1 MKKRT
6 NDDKVQKKADEKKLH
21 LAKWQKIFVIIVLT
35 LIIVLLCIAVAFFAM
50 RTSGKRRL
58 YASVKNEM
66 PDMQGFYTM
75 TDEQTKEEKESETE
89 SISSDNKPSD
99 ETETVGE
106 DEDESVSV
114 TEQDDQDTDGY
125 VYKDGDIEYNGHVY
139 RYNSDILTFL
149 VLGIDSNYPVP
160 EVSDNTDYL
169 KGGQSDA
176 IFLAVMNPHDRSI
189 SIVAINRN
197 SMVDIDIYDS
207 NNNYVRTAKSQICVQ
222 HGYGD
227 GREMSC
233 ERAKK
238 VVSKLMYNL
247 PIHRYLSM
255 RLGAISVLN
264 DAMGGV
270 EVTLPTDFP
279 ELNMTAGTTVR
290 LNGEQAFMFLKF
302 RNQYQFDSATNRLN
316 NDKVYLSAFMNQVFD
331 QTKSDVTFPLKLYD
345 MVKEYIL
352 TDISIDEM
360 SYLASEL
367 LGYSVKEARMYSVPG
382 QTVMG
387 NKFEEFYVDEYAL
400 REQILNIFYEI
411 VR

>member
-1 MKKRT
+1 MKNRT
-6 NDDKVQKKADEKKLH
+6 NDSKVQEKGNEEKIH
-21 LAKWQKIFVIIVLT
+21 LAKWQKIVMIVVLT
-35 LIIVLLCIAVAFFAM
+35 FIILLLCVAVIFFVM
-50 RTSGKRRL
+50 RTSGKHRL
-58 YASVKNEM
+58 YLSVKNEM
-66 PDMQGFYTM
+66 PDMQVGAM
-75 TDEQTKEEKESETE
+75 PDEQTEKNEGVTE
-89 SISSDNKPSD
+89 GNSSDNKQSD
-99 ETETVGE
+99 AKETASG
-106 DEDESVSV
+106 DENESVSV
-114 TEQDDQDTDGY
+114 PQQDGHKTDGY
-125 VYKDGDIEYNGHVY
+125 IYEDGDIEYNGHVY

-176 IFLAVMNPHDRSI
+176 IFLAVMNPHDRSL

-207 NNNYVRTAKSQICVQ
+207 NNNYIRTAKSQICVQ

-227 GREMSC
+227 GREISC

-238 VVSKLMYNL
+238 AVSKLMYDL
-247 PIHRYLSM
+247 PIHRYISM

-290 LNGEQAFMFLKF
+290 LNSEQAFVFLKF
-302 RNQYQFDSATNRLN
+302 RNQYKFDSATNRLD

-331 QTKSDVTFPLKLYD
+331 RTKSDVTIPLKLYD
-345 MVKEYIL
+345 MVKEYIF

-367 LGYSVKEARMYSVPG
+367 LGYSVKETKMYSIPG
-382 QTVMG
+382 QTIMG
-387 NKFEEFYVDEYAL
+387 NKFEEFYVDESAL